1 MPTTA
6 LSDILC
12 SAMTLEIKAKVER
25 SIRQKNANSSNFIL
39 NWIFEEGYVSVKYQ
53 STRILK
59 YLDQVL
65 FVSEDDGYV

>member
-1 MPTTA
+1 
-6 LSDILC
+6 
-12 SAMTLEIKAKVER
+12 MTLEIKAKVER

-39 NWIFEEGYVSVKYQ
+39 NWIFEEGYVSVKHQ

>member
-1 MPTTA
+1 
-6 LSDILC
+6 
-12 SAMTLEIKAKVER
+12 MTLEIKAKVER

-39 NWIFEEGYVSVKYQ
+39 IWIFEEGYVSVKYQ

>member
-1 MPTTA
+1 
-6 LSDILC
+6 
-12 SAMTLEIKAKVER
+12 MTLEIKAKVER

-53 STRILK
+53 STRTLK

>member
-1 MPTTA
+1 
-6 LSDILC
+6 
-12 SAMTLEIKAKVER
+12 MTLEIKAKVER